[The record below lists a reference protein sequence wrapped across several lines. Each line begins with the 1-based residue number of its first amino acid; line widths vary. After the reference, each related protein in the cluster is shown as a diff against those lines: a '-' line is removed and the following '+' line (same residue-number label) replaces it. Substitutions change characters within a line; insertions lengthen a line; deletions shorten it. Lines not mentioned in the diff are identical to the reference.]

1 MAVNVVMPKLGL
13 TMVSGKI
20 VEWKKNEGEQV
31 NEKEIIMVIET
42 EKVTYEVE
50 STGTGLL
57 HIVVAPD
64 VEVPVSEVVG
74 VIAETKEEYDKIVS
88 GVIPVVASA
97 TAVEAPVAATAAP
110 SPAAAVAETGDTGE
124 RIKISPV
131 ARKMAEESKLDITKI
146 KGTGPAGRIVRED
159 VLKFKEEKKAAPA
172 PAVAHAPAV
181 APAAPA
187 ESDRLV
193 KLTGMRRIIARKM
206 LESKVQAAQAYMS
219 NIVDATKIQEYRQI
233 LLPYIEKKA
242 GVRITITDL
251 MMKIT
256 AAAIEVHPVINTRW
270 TDEGILWIKD
280 VHMGMAMALD
290 EGLIVPVILNIN
302 KKSLTEIAKE
312 RVSLIDR
319 GRKGKLTPDEMKGS
333 TFTLSAMGMFGLESF
348 TAIINQPEN
357 AILGVGAIIDK
368 PVVVNGQIVIRPMM
382 NVTLTY
388 DHRTIDGAKAGMF
401 MTTLKSFIE
410 NPLLIIAK
418 VD

>member
-1 MAVNVVMPKLGL
+1 MAVNIVMPKLGL

-31 NEKEIIMVIET
+31 NEKEIVMVIET

-50 STGTGLL
+50 SPGTGIL
-57 HIVVAPD
+57 HIIVAPD
-64 VEVPVSEVVG
+64 VEVPVSDVVG
-74 VIAETKEEYDKIVS
+74 VLAENKGEYDKIVA
-88 GVIPVVASA
+88 GG
-97 TAVEAPVAATAAP
+97 APAVAAA
-110 SPAAAVAETGDTGE
+110 PAAAAAGPAAASAPTAPAAEAAAAPGE
-124 RIKISPV
+124 RVRISPV
-131 ARKMAEESKLDITKI
+131 AKKIAEDNKLDITKI
-146 KGTGPAGRIVRED
+146 KGTGPGGRVVRED
-159 VLKFKEEKKAAPA
+159 VEKYLQQAKAAPAAAPA
-172 PAVAHAPAV
+172 PAAAA
-181 APAAPA
+181 AAPA
-187 ESDRLV
+187 EGDRLV
-193 KLTGMRRIIARKM
+193 KLTGMRKVIARKM

-219 NIVDATKIQEYRQI
+219 NTVDATKIQEYRQV
-233 LLPYIEKKA
+233 LMPYIEKKY
-242 GVRITITDL
+242 GVKITITDL

-256 AAAIEVHPVINTRW
+256 GAAIAAHPVINTRW
-270 TDEGILWIKD
+270 TDEGVLWIKD

-290 EGLIVPVILNIN
+290 EGLIVPVIWNIN

-410 NPLLIIAK
+410 NPIMIIA
-418 VD
+418 

>member
-31 NEKEIIMVIET
+31 SEKEIVMVIET

-50 STGTGLL
+50 SPGTGIL
-57 HIVVAPD
+57 HIIVAPD
-64 VEVPVSEVVG
+64 VEVPVSDVVG
-74 VIAETKEEYDKIVS
+74 VLAENKGEYDKIVA
-88 GVIPVVASA
+88 GG
-97 TAVEAPVAATAAP
+97 APAVAAA
-110 SPAAAVAETGDTGE
+110 PAAAAAGPAAASAPTAPAAEAAAAPGE
-124 RIKISPV
+124 RVRISPV
-131 ARKMAEESKLDITKI
+131 AKKIAEDNKLDITKI
-146 KGTGPAGRIVRED
+146 KGTGPGGRVVRED
-159 VLKFKEEKKAAPA
+159 VEKYLQQAKA
-172 PAVAHAPAV
+172 

-187 ESDRLV
+187 EGDRLV
-193 KLTGMRRIIARKM
+193 KLTGMRKVIARKM
-206 LESKVQAAQAYMS
+206 LESKVQAAQAYM
-219 NIVDATKIQEYRQI
+219 NNTVDATKIQEYRQI
-233 LLPYIEKKA
+233 LMPYIEKKS
-242 GVRITITDL
+242 GVKITITDL

-290 EGLIVPVILNIN
+290 EGLIVPVIWNVN

-333 TFTLSAMGMFGLESF
+333 TFTLSAMGMYGLEQF

-357 AILGVGAIIDK
+357 AILGVGTIIDK

-401 MTTLKSFIE
+401 MATLKSYIE

>member
-1 MAVNVVMPKLGL
+1 
-13 TMVSGKI
+13 VS
-20 VEWKKNEGEQV
+20 
-31 NEKEIIMVIET
+31 
-42 EKVTYEVE
+42 
-50 STGTGLL
+50 
-57 HIVVAPD
+57 D
-64 VEVPVSEVVG
+64 VVG
-74 VIAETKEEYDKIVS
+74 VLAENKGEYDKIVA
-88 GVIPVVASA
+88 GG
-97 TAVEAPVAATAAP
+97 APAVAAA
-110 SPAAAVAETGDTGE
+110 PAAAAAGPAAASAPTAPAAEAAAAPGE
-124 RIKISPV
+124 RIKISPL
-131 ARKMAEESKLDITKI
+131 AKKIAEDNKLDITKI
-146 KGTGPAGRIVRED
+146 KGTDPGGRVVRED
-159 VLKFKEEKKAAPA
+159 VERYLQQAKAAPA
-172 PAVAHAPAV
+172 AAPVPAA

-193 KLTGMRRIIARKM
+193 KLTGMRKVIARKM

-219 NIVDATKIQEYRQI
+219 NTVDATKIQEYRQV
-233 LLPYIEKKA
+233 LMPYIEKKS
-242 GVRITITDL
+242 GVKITITDL

-290 EGLIVPVILNIN
+290 EGLIVPVIWNIN
-302 KKSLTEIAKE
+302 KKSLTEIAKD
-312 RVSLIDR
+312 RVALIDK

-410 NPLLIIAK
+410 NPIMIIA
-418 VD
+418 

>member
-31 NEKEIIMVIET
+31 SEKEIVMVIET

-50 STGTGLL
+50 SPGTGIL
-57 HIVVAPD
+57 HIIVTPD

-74 VIAETKEEYDKIVS
+74 VLAESKDEYNK
-88 GVIPVVASA
+88 VVAGG
-97 TAVEAPVAATAAP
+97 APVTAAAPAAEAAAATAGA
-110 SPAAAVAETGDTGE
+110 PAAAPAAEVTAGPGG
-124 RIKISPV
+124 RVKISPV
-131 ARKMAEESKLDITKI
+131 AKKIADENKLDITKI
-146 KGTGPAGRIVRED
+146 QGTGPGGRVVRED
-159 VLKFKEEKKAAPA
+159 VLKHMEQAKAALA
-172 PAVAHAPAV
+172 PAT

-187 ESDRLV
+187 ASDRLV
-193 KLTGMRRIIARKM
+193 KLTGMRKVIARKM

-219 NIVDATKIQEYRQI
+219 NTVDATKIQEYRQV
-233 LLPYIEKKA
+233 LMPYIEKKS
-242 GVRITITDL
+242 GVKITITDL

-290 EGLIVPVILNIN
+290 EGLIVPVIWNIN

-410 NPLLIIAK
+410 NPIMIIA
-418 VD
+418 

>member
-1 MAVNVVMPKLGL
+1 
-13 TMVSGKI
+13 
-20 VEWKKNEGEQV
+20 
-31 NEKEIIMVIET
+31 
-42 EKVTYEVE
+42 
-50 STGTGLL
+50 
-57 HIVVAPD
+57 
-64 VEVPVSEVVG
+64 
-74 VIAETKEEYDKIVS
+74 
-88 GVIPVVASA
+88 
-97 TAVEAPVAATAAP
+97 
-110 SPAAAVAETGDTGE
+110 
-124 RIKISPV
+124 
-131 ARKMAEESKLDITKI
+131 
-146 KGTGPAGRIVRED
+146 
-159 VLKFKEEKKAAPA
+159 
-172 PAVAHAPAV
+172 
-181 APAAPA
+181 
-187 ESDRLV
+187 
-193 KLTGMRRIIARKM
+193 
-206 LESKVQAAQAYMS
+206 MS
-219 NIVDATKIQEYRQI
+219 NTVDATKIQEYRQV
-233 LLPYIEKKA
+233 LMPYIEKKS
-242 GVRITITDL
+242 GVKITITDL

-290 EGLIVPVILNIN
+290 EGLIVPVIWNIN

-410 NPLLIIAK
+410 NPIMIIA
-418 VD
+418 